1 MTNPFQ
7 SHIRASLA
15 NPNLQAALDANADRR
30 IGVRRDALASLP
42 DPEGLRQSAHRVRAD
57 VVAHLDGYIEQFARQ
72 AQQNGMIVHRASDAK
87 EAVRIVLEICANHN
101 AKLVAKSKT
110 MLGEEIELNHALE
123 KAGLQ
128 VVETD
133 LGEYIIQLRGERPS
147 HLIAP
152 AVHLRR
158 AEVGQT
164 FHDKLGEPLTDDI
177 PTMTG
182 VARRILRNV
191 FLTADIGISGVNF
204 GVAETGTVC
213 VLTNEGNGR
222 MVTTYPPVHIALM
235 GIERLVPSLDDLSL
249 MLSLL
254 ARSGTGQKLTVYT
267 SLLHGPR
274 REGEVDGPLE
284 RHLVLVDNG
293 RSRISRSS
301 LSEIL
306 YCIRC
311 GSCLNACPVF
321 RELGGHAYVGIH
333 GAPTSYPGPI
343 GSVLSPALFSQNE
356 FSNLARTSSL
366 CGACKEAC
374 PVDIDLPKLLLR
386 VRAGGIEAQP
396 NRTPGNIP
404 FALKWGL
411 RVFSL
416 AASHPFLY
424 AVAQKLAGFGG
435 RLMAPTQP
443 WLRLPAVTG
452 WGYSKDFPRP
462 AGRSFQARWSNR
474 QTILLN
480 SEPAPAPDA
489 ANTMS
494 QDAPAIKTST
504 MAQIPNQSLSQ
515 RFAHELESLGG
526 HVVFCQAENV
536 GSAVLSLLQDRQV
549 KTLLSWD
556 DQHGGFLTDMVKAIR
571 AAGIEVAH
579 SPDPQAQAG
588 LTGARAA
595 AAETGSVLVQSG
607 PGMPLTASLLPEIH
621 LVVLYEDQIM
631 SSVAEVLSLI
641 DSTSPY
647 PAALALISGPSRTA
661 DIEMALTIGV
671 HGPREIHVFCIN
683 SS

>member
-7 SHIRASLA
+7 SQIRKSLA

-30 IGVRRDALASLP
+30 IGVRREALASLP
-42 DPEGLRQSAHRVRAD
+42 DPEALRQRAHQVRAD
-57 VVAHLDGYIEQFARQ
+57 VIAHLDQYVDQFAGQ
-72 AQQNGMIVHRASDAK
+72 AQQNGMIVHHAADAK
-87 EAVRIVLEICANHN
+87 EAIKIVLEICAGHN

-133 LGEYIIQLRGERPS
+133 LGEYIVQLRGERPS

-158 AEVGQT
+158 GEVGQT
-164 FHDKLGEPLTDDI
+164 FHEKLGIPLTEDI
-177 PTMTG
+177 PTLTG
-182 VARRILRNV
+182 VARRVLRNI
-191 FLTADIGISGVNF
+191 FLTADIGISGVNL

-235 GIERLVPSLDDLSL
+235 GIERLVPSMDDLAL

-274 REGEVDGPLE
+274 RVGEVDGPLE

-293 RSRISRSS
+293 RRQISRSS

-333 GAPTSYPGPI
+333 GAPASYAGPI

-356 FSNLARTSSL
+356 FSNLARASSL

-396 NRTPGNIP
+396 KRTPGNIP
-404 FALKWGL
+404 YGLKWSL

-416 AASHPFLY
+416 AASHPTLY
-424 AVAQKLAGFGG
+424 IVAQKLAGIGG
-435 RLMAPTQP
+435 RLLAPSQA
-443 WLRLPAVTG
+443 WLRLPAITG

-462 AGRSFQARWSNR
+462 AGRSFQSRWSQGLRAAHNSR
-474 QTILLN
+474 STQTPDPIKIT
-480 SEPAPAPDA
+480 SEE
-489 ANTMS
+489 T
-494 QDAPAIKTST
+494 PAIKT
-504 MAQIPNQSLSQ
+504 AVPYQSLNQ
-515 RFAHELESLGG
+515 RFADELESLGG
-526 HVVFCQAENV
+526 NVIFCRSENLETV
-536 GSAVLSLLQDRQV
+536 VLSFLKNRQV
-549 KTLLSWD
+549 KTLLSWEAEP
-556 DQHGGFLTDMVKAIR
+556 GGQLSELVKSIR
-571 AAGIEVAH
+571 KAEIEVVH
-579 SPDPQAQAG
+579 TPEPQAQAG
-588 LTGARAA
+588 LSGARAA
-595 AAETGSVLVQSG
+595 AAETGSILVQSG
-607 PGMPLTASLLPEIH
+607 NGMPLTASLLPEIH
-621 LVVLYEDQIM
+621 LVVLYENQIK
-631 SSVAEVLSLI
+631 SSVAEVLSMI
-641 DSTSPY
+641 NADSPI

-661 DIEMALTIGV
+661 DIEMTLTIGV
-671 HGPREIHVFCIN
+671 HGPREIHVFCITN
-683 SS
+683 P